1 MRTAARVCGG
11 PFCTVDFSL
20 RTRYHIYISP
30 AREHE
35 VRSSARLMR
44 AGPVIYHKLFKISL
58 LEIEIWGGF
67 LVIQHI
73 SLKIKLIDE
82 SGSQI

>member
-35 VRSSARLMR
+35 VRSSAQTYTN
-44 AGPVIYHKLFKISL
+44 GKISPSHDGDARL
-58 LEIEIWGGF
+58 
-67 LVIQHI
+67 IQMAGRASHR
-73 SLKIKLIDE
+73 LYKQQEE
-82 SGSQI
+82 SVA